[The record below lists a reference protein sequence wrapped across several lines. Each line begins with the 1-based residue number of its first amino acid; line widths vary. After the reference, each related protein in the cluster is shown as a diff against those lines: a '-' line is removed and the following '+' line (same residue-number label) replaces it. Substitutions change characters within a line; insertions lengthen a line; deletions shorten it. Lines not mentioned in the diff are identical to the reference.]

1 MTEYDIHKVAE
12 LTGLAMS
19 SIRRLHAIHG
29 IGYHK
34 GEERALTF
42 TSFDLAHVFRVSEKA
57 RLWRAAKRSGYVR

>member
-1 MTEYDIHKVAE
+1 MTEYDINEVAS

-34 GEERALTF
+34 GGERALTF
-42 TSFDLAHVFRVSEKA
+42 TSFDLAHIFRVSDKA
-57 RLWRAAKRSGYVR
+57 RLWRAAKRSGYTR